1 MDDPMLTPGI
11 IPNKEPMIRVG
22 LILPEDNIHSI
33 QISFS
38 DTQCF
43 EIETIDRLHPSCKNN
58 DQLNLNLV
66 DGNLT
71 IPELEIENTVL
82 KIIPSISHDN
92 PFITI
97 EGIPAGRGFHWEKKI
112 SASYWG
118 ILEFCVSDGKMIA
131 INELPLEHYLKCVA
145 TSEMSA
151 QCPPEFLKA
160 QTIVARSWL
169 LANIEQKHRH
179 LGFDICN
186 DDCCQRYQGMAN
198 CSEASIKSVD
208 VTFGQVIMFDEKI
221 CDARYSKSCGG
232 ITENF
237 ENVWEG
243 GSIPYLVSVVDND
256 AKGTA
261 FCSPEIV
268 LEGSLKNYIGNVDE
282 KGQYFRWEFEATQGE
297 LIQSLKNKRNVAAT
311 EIVQLIPEKIGYSG
325 RIIDLRIEYKDFQNN
340 LQSIEIH
347 SEYEIRNIMS
357 PFFLYSSAFSVEK
370 NENGNFNLIGKGWG
384 HGVGLCQIGALGRA
398 LNGQSTDNILNHYYS
413 VSKLKRIYSS

>member
-1 MDDPMLTPGI
+1 MLTPEL

-22 LILPEDNIHSI
+22 LILPEDSIKTIH
-33 QISFS
+33 ISFS
-38 DTQCF
+38 DFQCF
-43 EIETIDRLHPSCKNN
+43 EIVSEDRHLPSFKSTAS
-58 DQLNLNLV
+58 LNVNIV
-66 DGNLT
+66 DGKLV
-71 IPELEIENTVL
+71 IPEIDFCDASL
-82 KIIPSISHDN
+82 KIIPSTSTEY
-92 PFITI
+92 PFITVD
-97 EGIPAGRGFHWEKKI
+97 GIPAGRGFHWEKKI

-118 ILEFCVSDGKMIA
+118 ILELTIFDGQMMA
-131 INELPLEHYLKCVA
+131 VNELPLEQYLKCVA

-151 QCPPEFLKA
+151 KCPSEFLKA

-169 LANIEQKHRH
+169 LANIEQKHRN
-179 LGFDICN
+179 LGVDICN
-186 DDCCQRYQGMAN
+186 DDCCQRYQGMAH
-198 CSEASIKSVD
+198 CTDASIKSAD

-325 RIIDLRIEYKDFQNN
+325 RIIVLRIEYKDFQNN

-357 PFFLYSSAFSVEK
+357 PSFLYSSAFSVEK

>member
-1 MDDPMLTPGI
+1 
-11 IPNKEPMIRVG
+11 
-22 LILPEDNIHSI
+22 
-33 QISFS
+33 
-38 DTQCF
+38 
-43 EIETIDRLHPSCKNN
+43 ID
-58 DQLNLNLV
+58 
-66 DGNLT
+66 G
-71 IPELEIENTVL
+71 
-82 KIIPSISHDN
+82 IPS
-92 PFITI
+92 
-97 EGIPAGRGFHWEKKI
+97 GRGFHWEKNI

-118 ILEFCVSDGKMIA
+118 VLEFTVSDGKMMA
-131 INELPLEHYLKCVA
+131 VNELPLEHYLKCVA

-151 QCPPEFLKA
+151 QCPSEFLKA

-186 DDCCQRYQGMAN
+186 DDCCQRYQGMAH
-198 CSEASIKSVD
+198 CSETSIQSAND
-208 VTFGQVIMFDEKI
+208 TFGQVIVHDDKI
-221 CDARYSKSCGG
+221 CDTRYSKSCGG

-243 GSIPYLVSVVDND
+243 DTVPYLVSIKDVNNSGV
-256 AKGTA
+256 A

-268 LEGSLKNYIGNVDE
+268 PEEVLNNYIGDVDE

-297 LIQSLKNKRNVAAT
+297 LIQSLKDKRNVVAA

-325 RIIDLRIEYKDFQNN
+325 RIIDLKIEYKDSQNN

-357 PFFLYSSAFSVEK
+357 PSFLYSSAFSVEK
-370 NENGNFNLIGKGWG
+370 NEYDNFNLIGKGWG

-398 LNGQSTDNILNHYYS
+398 LNGQSAEDILNHYYS
-413 VSKLKRIYSS
+413 NTHLKTIYSS